1 MASGSSYNGWPANS
15 DKNAI
20 GIVPFGDLV
29 GLPFPGGIKSGDVAT
44 VMAYVA
50 SQFHYRVE
58 AVIEGWDWGYTFK
71 ANANNPNQLS
81 CHASGTAIDINAPL
95 HPNGSSGTFTN
106 AQEGEIYAILDE
118 VQGAVDWL
126 HGYDEMH
133 FEICVGASTL
143 ANIAATLPAPGP
155 VPPEPEPTPEPLP
168 IQEDDDMLQLLKIA
182 GGDGKIYAASVGGRR
197 FYYIGNPD
205 SLSANQK
212 AGTYSPDI
220 IEVDS
225 GQLNHVRYA
234 CQIQLDDDP
243 AAAIP

>member
-58 AVIEGWDWGYTFK
+58 AVIEGWDWGYTYK

-81 CHASGTAIDINAPL
+81 CHASGTAIDVNAPM
-95 HPNGSSGTFTN
+95 HPNGSSGTFSN

-133 FEICVGASTL
+133 FEICVSASTL
-143 ANIAATLPAPGP
+143 AKIAATLPAPGP
-155 VPPEPEPTPEPLP
+155 VPPEPGPTPEPLP
-168 IQEDDDMLQLLKIA
+168 IQEDDDMMQLLKIA
-182 GGDGKIYAASVGGRR
+182 GGDGKIYAASVGARR
-197 FYYIGNPD
+197 FYYVGNYD
-205 SLSANQK
+205 SLVANQL
-212 AGTYSPDI
+212 AGTYSE
-220 IEVDS
+220 EVTEIDS

-234 CQIQLDDDP
+234 CQIQPDDDP

>member
-133 FEICVGASTL
+133 FEICVSASTL

-168 IQEDDDMLQLLKIA
+168 IQEDDDMMQLLRIA
-182 GGDGKIYAASVGGRR
+182 GGDGKIYAASVGARR